1 MLRHRRGASLQ
12 VLSCRTQGADA
23 GADGRGRPAAR
34 QPELTVQPRAVARA
48 LAPLLPR
55 RLGEA
60 GQGGRGV
67 QRTCCSSV
75 RRGGVAALE
84 GRGWQGERVPAGSA
98 LAFLCRVLAGR
109 PHRDP
114 LRCLGVGLGH
124 PLILSE
130 HPRTCLGSR
139 PREPGRVLRALRALS
154 GVLSG
159 VPAHSRARG
168 CRPRA
173 GRGQTPP
180 GAAAGRPGRA
190 QRRDGVLRVPGV
202 LAADAVEPSPQRG
215 R

>member
-1 MLRHRRGASLQ
+1 MRELTAE
-12 VLSCRTQGADA
+12 A
-23 GADGRGRPAAR
+23 GADSPA
-34 QPELTVQPRAVARA
+34 
-48 LAPLLPR
+48 
-55 RLGEA
+55 
-60 GQGGRGV
+60 
-67 QRTCCSSV
+67 
-75 RRGGVAALE
+75 E
-84 GRGWQGERVPAGSA
+84 GRGSSTDAPSASQTRGVGSGRPRGPAYLLLLGQARWCGRTRGPGLAGERVPAGSA

-114 LRCLGVGLGH
+114 LRFLGVGLGH

-139 PREPGRVLRALRALS
+139 PREPGRVPRALRALS
-154 GVLSG
+154 GVLSR
-159 VPAHSRARG
+159 VPACSRARG

-180 GAAAGRPGRA
+180 GAAAGRPGRV